1 MYQTLLFFFQG
12 ILEGIAMAYFG
23 LTIFRFRFRLDDL
36 LTIGLL
42 IAVMGFI
49 VRQLPLSFGV
59 HSIILVG
66 WMVLLICWRLKAK
79 VSKAFGAALVT
90 SGTLAVLETIMFALA
105 IGVFGMSYDGIM
117 NHAGLRTLF
126 GLMCP
131 SAMFLIAWLIK
142 IMCGTGKRSIKGRG

>member
-59 HSIILVG
+59 HSIILGLDGFVD
-66 WMVLLICWRLKAK
+66 M
-79 VSKAFGAALVT
+79 
-90 SGTLAVLETIMFALA
+90 LAV
-105 IGVFGMSYDGIM
+105 
-117 NHAGLRTLF
+117 
-126 GLMCP
+126 
-131 SAMFLIAWLIK
+131 
-142 IMCGTGKRSIKGRG
+142 KG